1 MGMHEL
7 NSFVRKFSTLRKMGY
22 SATLKAETHAGKE
35 WVELHVDLVLVHPE
49 EGDQGNVQHGSKP
62 QQLRKLL
69 PIDLKIE
76 TNQRKL

>member
-7 NSFVRKFSTLRKMGY
+7 NSFVRKFSNLRKMGY

-49 EGDQGNVQHGSKP
+49 EGDQGNVQHGNARHR
-62 QQLRKLL
+62 RK
-69 PIDLKIE
+69 E
-76 TNQRKL
+76 QRVEANHSS